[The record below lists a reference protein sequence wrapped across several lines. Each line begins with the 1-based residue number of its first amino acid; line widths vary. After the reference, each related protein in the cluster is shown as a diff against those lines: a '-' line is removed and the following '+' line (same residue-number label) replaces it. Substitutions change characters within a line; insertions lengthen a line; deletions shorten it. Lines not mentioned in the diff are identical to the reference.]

1 MSVLDV
7 GYDISATVGM
17 AEEDI
22 ATPALVVDLDAF
34 ERNIRKMGELTRG
47 LGVAHRAH
55 AKTHRSA
62 DIARIQ
68 MDMGGAVGVCC
79 QKVAEAEALVR
90 GGISDVLVSNEVT
103 DPAKIDR
110 LAKLPTHGARIGV
123 CVDDVSVVADLASA
137 AARHETT
144 LDVLIDVEC
153 GQRRCGVMPGGP
165 AAELARA
172 VAAAPGLRFAGIQ
185 VYQGSAQQIRPF
197 QARMSAIEQAAK
209 AARETVAALKDAG
222 LACEVITGGG
232 TGSFET
238 DAASGVFT
246 EVQAGSY
253 CFMDASYLRNLGEDG
268 KPTSLF
274 EPALFVLSSV
284 MSVAATGRAVCD
296 AGLKSMSAES
306 GLPVIFGR
314 TDVTYQGISDEHG
327 VLTDPNDVLRLN
339 DRLRLVPGHCDPTCN
354 LHDHYVGVREGLVE
368 AIWPVSARGRSW

>member
-1 MSVLDV
+1 
-7 GYDISATVGM
+7 
-17 AEEDI
+17 
-22 ATPALVVDLDAF
+22 
-34 ERNIRKMGELTRG
+34 
-47 LGVAHRAH
+47 
-55 AKTHRSA
+55 
-62 DIARIQ
+62 
-68 MDMGGAVGVCC
+68 
-79 QKVAEAEALVR
+79 
-90 GGISDVLVSNEVT
+90 
-103 DPAKIDR
+103 
-110 LAKLPTHGARIGV
+110 
-123 CVDDVSVVADLASA
+123 
-137 AARHETT
+137 
-144 LDVLIDVEC
+144 
-153 GQRRCGVMPGGP
+153 
-165 AAELARA
+165 
-172 VAAAPGLRFAGIQ
+172 
-185 VYQGSAQQIRPF
+185 
-197 QARMSAIEQAAK
+197 MSAIEQAAK

-354 LHDHYVGVREGLVE
+354 LHDHYVGVRDGAVE